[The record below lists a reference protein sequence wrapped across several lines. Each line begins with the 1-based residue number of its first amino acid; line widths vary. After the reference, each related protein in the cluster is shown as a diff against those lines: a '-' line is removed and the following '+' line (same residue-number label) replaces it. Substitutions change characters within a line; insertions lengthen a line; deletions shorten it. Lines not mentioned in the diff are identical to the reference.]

1 MAMLVEEETAVGEPS
16 AIAAEDLPLCVVV
29 TGLPID
35 IDPEKARLSLDSFF
49 MEAGEIK
56 QCIFQS
62 EANQQH
68 AVILFQMQESVKPA
82 CSLSGCTLLGASV
95 NVVAAQELGQPNA
108 ATVAPSEPAGRNRTA
123 SYLVKNG
130 LATGLAT
137 GFVLGKELDDK
148 LGLSKSVNAL
158 DKQFKVKETVNQH
171 VAVVTDTVKNI
182 DQEYGV
188 SKKTTEVA
196 GNVAAQVKYGANK
209 ALEHPVVKSGWS
221 FASNVFKTVA
231 AVVTD
236 TVQDTEKM
244 TKAKIDAKL
253 GRPTSDAVVEDVA
266 DDKVGGPVSYPDGPD
281 SEDADGPV
289 GL

>member
-1 MAMLVEEETAVGEPS
+1 MLVEEETAVAEPS
-16 AIAAEDLPLCVVV
+16 AIAAEDLPFCVVV

-95 NVVAAQELGQPNA
+95 NVVAAQELGQSNDG
-108 ATVAPSEPAGRNRTA
+108 ATVVPSEPTGRNRTA

-182 DQEYGV
+182 DEEYGV

-209 ALEHPVVKSGWS
+209 ALEHPAVKSGWS

-253 GRPTSDAVVEDVA
+253 RRPTGDTVVEDDV
-266 DDKVGGPVSYPDGPD
+266 DDKVGGSVLYPDAPD